1 MSSLMTDAVSARI
14 AAVGAVAKE
23 QDLYAGD
30 GAEFYDRLVG
40 SDRAEVREVLALAR
54 DAEGPV
60 LDIAAGSGR
69 LTVPLVRS
77 GKRVIAVDLSEDMLS
92 RLRNALHDPGM
103 VECVVADMR
112 EFSLG
117 RRFDLVVIGATS
129 VTVLDPVGRSRL
141 YQTVRR
147 HLTPGGRFALTIAG
161 GASARSLS
169 VSTEQEISVAGPDG
183 RETYLFSQQ
192 VGAGG
197 GERIVNWV
205 RLADL
210 ARQREVTVFTS
221 RLGLLTQDAL
231 ARELV
236 DAGYDAPAVSPVR
249 TLGEEILLL
258 TTTWAGEAD
267 AGGDDARA

>member
-1 MSSLMTDAVSARI
+1 MTDAVLARI
-14 AAVGAVAKE
+14 AAAGAVAKE
-23 QDLYAGD
+23 QDLYAGG

-77 GKRVIAVDLSEDMLS
+77 GKRVIAVDLSDDMLS

-129 VTVLDPVGRSRL
+129 VTVLDRLGRSRL
-141 YQTVRR
+141 YETVRR
-147 HLTPGGRFALTIAG
+147 HLAPGGRFALTIAG

-192 VGAGG
+192 VGADG
-197 GERIVNWV
+197 GERTVNWV

-221 RLGLLTQDAL
+221 RLGLLTPDAL

-258 TTTWAGEAD
+258 TTTWAGQAD
-267 AGGDDARA
+267 AGGDDALA